1 MQCQERRQREAGKK
15 AAEATFKTHITDD
28 AENVLSES
36 VAQPQ
41 EAKIICESQVE
52 MPHVKLVEH
61 LADILSLKGMPYWL
75 EKSSGMN
82 KY

>member
-1 MQCQERRQREAGKK
+1 MQYQERRQREAGKK

-41 EAKIICESQVE
+41 EAKIICES
-52 MPHVKLVEH
+52 
-61 LADILSLKGMPYWL
+61 
-75 EKSSGMN
+75 
-82 KY
+82 